1 MLLSAFPEV
10 LQKVREE
17 HDRIFGITFDE
28 TLQVLRE
35 DPSCI
40 NDLPYTTAV
49 IQETLR
55 MFPIG
60 MVVRNPPPGM

>member
-1 MLLSAFPEV
+1 MLLSAFPEA

-17 HDRIFGITFDE
+17 HDRVFGKTFDD
-28 TLQVLRE
+28 TLQALSE
-35 DPSCI
+35 DPSLI

-60 MVVRNPPPGM
+60 MIVRNPPPGM

>member
-1 MLLSAFPEV
+1 MLLWAFPEA
-10 LQKVREE
+10 LKKVREE
-17 HDRIFGITFDE
+17 HDRVFDKGFDE
-28 TLQVLRE
+28 TLQILRE
-35 DPSCI
+35 DPGRI

-55 MFPIG
+55 MFPIA

>member
-1 MLLSAFPEV
+1 MLLSAFPEA

-17 HDRIFGITFDE
+17 HDRVFGKTIDE

-35 DPSCI
+35 DPSRI